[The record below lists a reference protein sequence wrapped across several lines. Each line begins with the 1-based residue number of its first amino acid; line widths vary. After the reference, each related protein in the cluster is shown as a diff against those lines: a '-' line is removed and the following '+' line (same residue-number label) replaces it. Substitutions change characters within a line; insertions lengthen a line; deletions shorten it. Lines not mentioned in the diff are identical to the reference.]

1 MNKKDKRILVASGA
15 QIIFKAV
22 DNATFGV
29 MTDLVDRD
37 IPLQVESG
45 FVFCSGMM
53 HSDKSEIP
61 EETTPPFL
69 SISSNKE
76 PTAAELEFGEN
87 RIKSILPKLEELC
100 PKASNSGLQGILR
113 EFENLK
119 WTLEIKFSR
128 QQPRNFLYR
137 DEMSTM
143 VNLVK
148 APNTWIPLY
157 DFGWD
162 KLFAFGETGKPL
174 FSVDPQEKKIEL
186 DVFLDEKFQNPVIG
200 GNPTNGL
207 LSQKQLDLV
216 KRMVNFAKKE
226 ALVDADHLK
235 GYLEEDPALIDD
247 NGFYDIEYD
256 PVSDGDLVMQFMY
269 HPNNPPEYVIMQEK
283 PQVERPENFQLD
295 VNDLDSLEGVTN
307 IDKQNKPILGC
318 CDEDG
323 EESFRTEIS
332 QSNPYHSEPNPAQ
345 QTHKKRHQ
353 HLDTQLTYAGV
364 PLFDIPKP
372 SEKKTEQTLGA
383 RVSSKNYMVMAS
395 ITAALFCL
403 SALSMGIEEP
413 KYASVKGPAKSP
425 NRQQSNF
432 RSTNAIKS

>member
-1 MNKKDKRILVASGA
+1 MKKEKRILVASGA
-15 QIIFKAV
+15 QILLKAV
-22 DNATFGV
+22 DNATFEV
-29 MTDLVDRD
+29 ITDLVDRELD
-37 IPLQVESG
+37 FPPQVDTG
-45 FVFCSGMM
+45 FVYCSNDKVFN
-53 HSDKSEIP
+53 HEIATPILLISSSKKPKSE
-61 EETTPPFL
+61 
-69 SISSNKE
+69 
-76 PTAAELEFGEN
+76 ELRFGEQ
-87 RIKSILPKLEELC
+87 RIKSILPKLEELFS
-100 PKASNSGLQGILR
+100 KTSDSNSSLEGILK
-113 EFENLK
+113 EFEKIN
-119 WTLEIKFSR
+119 WTLDIKFLR
-128 QQPRNFLYR
+128 QNPRNFYYL
-137 DEMSTM
+137 DEMSTT